1 MFAGKWQV
9 VMINS
14 GAIVPTGHA
23 SPVKGVSHEGKKITI
38 ANLSHGLPVCRP
50 SGKKA

>member
-14 GAIVPTGHA
+14 EAIVPAGHA
-23 SPVKGVSHEGKKITI
+23 SPVKGVSYEGKKITI
-38 ANLSHGLPVCRP
+38 ANLSHGPPVCRP